1 MSTAIASTAIVAV
14 KTISKIKRHI
24 LPLLFLFYIVAY
36 LDRINIGFAA
46 FTMTQELR
54 ITSAQYGFLTG
65 IFFWGYFLF
74 EIPSNLILHKMGARL
89 WIARILVT
97 WGVIAMLGG
106 LVHSVSQLYVVRFL
120 LGVAEAGFFPG
131 IVLYLTYWF
140 RQREQAQMVALFLT
154 GLPVATIVGA
164 PLSGIILDHVHWLGS
179 SSWRWLFVLEGL
191 PAIGC
196 GFLTWFLLPNRP
208 ADAQFLWPEEKMW
221 IAEELRQEDRRK
233 SASHSSTGLQAL
245 TNPRVWHL
253 AGISFTYL
261 IGLYA
266 MSFWMPQAV
275 KQLAQD
281 CSNTLL
287 GVLVMA
293 PQVVGMAAMILVS
306 RHSDRT
312 LERRYHAAIPLIAG
326 SVALILLSYTGSIWM
341 ALALWAVIAAGIY
354 SFLGPFWALPSEF
367 LSGLSAAAGFAFINS
382 IGNFGGFVGPSA
394 IGILTKYFGGMSTGL
409 RLVGFSLLISAV
421 LLLLLPKN
429 KRQCGVT
436 EEPWQI

>member
-1 MSTAIASTAIVAV
+1 MSTAIASTAIVAA

-54 ITSAQYGFLTG
+54 ITSTQYGFLTG

-97 WGVIAMLGG
+97 WGMIAMLGG
-106 LVHSVSQLYVVRFL
+106 LVHNVSQLYVIRFL

-164 PLSGIILDHVHWLGS
+164 PLSGIILDHVHWFGN

-208 ADAQFLWPEEKMW
+208 ADAQFLLPEEKMW
-221 IAEELRQEDRRK
+221 IVEELRQEGRSK
-233 SASHSSTGLQAL
+233 SGTYDSTALHAL

-253 AGISFTYL
+253 ACISFTYL

-275 KQLAQD
+275 KQLAHD

-293 PQVVGMAAMILVS
+293 PHMVGMAAMILVS

-312 LERRYHAAIPLIAG
+312 SERRYHTAIPLIAG
-326 SVALILLSYTGSIWM
+326 SVALMLLSNTGSIWI
-341 ALALWAVIAAGIY
+341 ALALWAVISAGIY

-367 LSGLSAAAGFAFINS
+367 LSGLSAAAGIAFINS
-382 IGNFGGFVGPSA
+382 IGNLGGFVGPSA
-394 IGILTKYFGGMSTGL
+394 IGMLTKQFGGMSTGL
-409 RLVGFSLLISAV
+409 RLVGSSLLISAV
-421 LLLLLPKN
+421 LLLLLPKT
-429 KRQCGVT
+429 RDQRGLT
-436 EEPWQI
+436 GGT